1 MVSCPGGPA
10 THNLV
15 DAEVLGALGP
25 GGWLVN
31 VARGSVV
38 DEPALVAAL
47 EGGRLAGAG
56 LDVFAAEPAPHPA
69 LLARND
75 VILLPH
81 IGSATVE
88 TRDAM
93 ARAMVG
99 ALVRALAAG

>member
-1 MVSCPGGPA
+1 M
-10 THNLV
+10 
-15 DAEVLGALGP
+15 
-25 GGWLVN
+25 
-31 VARGSVV
+31 ARGSVV

-47 EGGRLAGAG
+47 EGGRIAGAG

>member
-1 MVSCPGGPA
+1 
-10 THNLV
+10 
-15 DAEVLGALGP
+15 
-25 GGWLVN
+25 

-38 DEPALVAAL
+38 DEPALVVAL
-47 EGGRLAGAG
+47 EGGRIAGAG
-56 LDVFAAEPAPHPA
+56 LDVFAAEPTPHPS
-69 LLARND
+69 LLARDD

-99 ALVRALAAG
+99 ALVRALATG